1 MNLLFCFPIPKE
13 VRKKKEKQHFCN
25 YQELSGTIRNSDD
38 HNILVQNL
46 GKKFSKLGKKVY
58 LIKHSTHSLI

>member
-13 VRKKKEKQHFCN
+13 VKKKKEKQHFCN

-38 HNILVQNL
+38 HNIILVQN
-46 GKKFSKLGKKVY
+46 LGKKVY